1 MGKSINLRALM
12 GRCVRSAA
20 WGACIV
26 GGSLQAQPAPLAD
39 QTNAMEAQIQILRK
53 RAELNQAQALA
64 AAPGLGP
71 LPKVLAIYGFDGS
84 LVARLL
90 LPSGVVANYREG
102 EVLRAGMKLAAITAR
117 SVMVAVGPERQ
128 RRTVALEFLAG
139 AGLPPQTHGQP
150 VPPAPMAPGAGLSPV
165 PPELLP
171 PLPAVNI
178 GRAAPSG
185 Q

>member
-1 MGKSINLRALM
+1 MDDSINRRGLVGLWL
-12 GRCVRSAA
+12 RSAGLTA
-20 WGACIV
+20 AVVCGP
-26 GGSLQAQPAPLAD
+26 SQAQPAPLAD

-53 RAELNQAQALA
+53 RAELNQALALA

-71 LPKVLAIYGFDGS
+71 LPKVLAVYGFDRS

-90 LPSGVVANYREG
+90 LPAGVVANYREG
-102 EVLRAGMKLAAITAR
+102 EVIRAGMKLAAITSR
-117 SVMVAVGPERQ
+117 SVVIAVGPEKQ

-139 AGLPPQTHGQP
+139 AALPVHAVGQAAPMGP
-150 VPPAPMAPGAGLSPV
+150 VPPGAALPPV

-171 PLPAVNI
+171 APPAVNI
-178 GRAAPSG
+178 GRGVPSA